1 MNRRS
6 FIPPRSP
13 MYLGECEPGD
23 AALWPMFWRQLV
35 AAKRPIKTFGAWLR
49 RLEGQR
55 RRRANKTEQGA
66 K

>member
-1 MNRRS
+1 
-6 FIPPRSP
+6 